1 MTHHWHCPNSC
12 CGSWSC
18 CCCCCFVWFLKH
30 NTTIDN
36 LEHGRLTIDG
46 GDLVC
51 VVLEA
56 HPALVAVLHH
66 AGRVRAARVRV
77 GDALHVAVRVRVHR
91 VAHHTALRQVWIKVL
106 FKLDCHK
113 SANLSKEKHNNV
125 GHLPADRVSSGF
137 SLRRRTV
144 LTPSSV
150 TIK

>member
-1 MTHHWHCPNSC
+1 MTHHWHCPSSC
-12 CGSWSC
+12 CGSWS
-18 CCCCCFVWFLKH
+18 CCCCFVWFLKH

-36 LEHGRLTIDG
+36 LEHGRLAIDG

-51 VVLEA
+51 VVLET

-66 AGRVRAARVRV
+66 AVRVRAVRVRV
-77 GDALHVAVRVRVHR
+77 GDALRVAVRVRVHR
-91 VAHHTALRQVWIKVL
+91 VAHHTALRQVWIKVV

-113 SANLSKEKHNNV
+113 NCKSLKREQCRV
-125 GHLPADRVSSGF
+125 PADRVSSGL